1 MENHDLEINSDSP
14 LYRTRHSLAHIM
26 AQAIQDYRP
35 GTKLGF
41 GPAIEEGFY
50 YDFLLSE
57 PISDTDFKEIE
68 KRMKKIIGQNQK
80 FEVEHLNFDDAMKR
94 LDDMGEPYKKEYAKE
109 LFEKKSLKTLTFYK
123 NGKFVD
129 MCEGPHVGSTKEI
142 NADCFKL
149 RRTSAAYWRGDS
161 KNQSLTR
168 IYAWCFESKEKLDA
182 YIKAFEEALARDH
195 KKLGK
200 ELELFF
206 IDEEIGKGLPLWQPN
221 GTILRDE
228 IEKLMRELE
237 FTDHYQRVST
247 PVLAKASLYYKTGHL
262 PYYKDGMF
270 PFMEM
275 KEHKEGPD
283 GEKVEVT
290 ESYVLRPMNCP
301 HHHKIFGS
309 RLRSYRELPV
319 RFAEYGNVHRYEDS
333 GAVSGLLRVRGM
345 CMNDAHI
352 YCTEDQIKDEFLKV
366 MRMHET
372 LYNLLG
378 LKNYYMRLSTWDPED
393 PKGKDK
399 YVDNPAA
406 WEFSQNK
413 VREAMVESGL
423 PFIEKKGEAAF
434 YGPKID
440 FQFKTVTGREET
452 ASTNQLDFAVPGRLG
467 LTYVGA
473 DNVDHTP
480 YCIHRAP
487 AGTHERF
494 TAFLIEHFGG
504 AFPTWLAP
512 TQVKVITVSEKFNDY
527 GQKIVDLLRSQFVR
541 IELDNS
547 EESFNKKIRLNTMR
561 KIPNILIIGEN
572 EVTSNSVTLRRY
584 GHQQQEV
591 MELSKFAQWVMDKIK
606 TRALN

>member
-1 MENHDLEINSDSP
+1 
-14 LYRTRHSLAHIM
+14 
-26 AQAIQDYRP
+26 
-35 GTKLGF
+35 
-41 GPAIEEGFY
+41 
-50 YDFLLSE
+50 
-57 PISDTDFKEIE
+57 
-68 KRMKKIIGQNQK
+68 
-80 FEVEHLNFDDAMKR
+80 
-94 LDDMGEPYKKEYAKE
+94 
-109 LFEKKSLKTLTFYK
+109 
-123 NGKFVD
+123 
-129 MCEGPHVGSTKEI
+129 
-142 NADCFKL
+142 
-149 RRTSAAYWRGDS
+149 
-161 KNQSLTR
+161 
-168 IYAWCFESKEKLDA
+168 
-182 YIKAFEEALARDH
+182 
-195 KKLGK
+195 
-200 ELELFF
+200 
-206 IDEEIGKGLPLWQPN
+206 
-221 GTILRDE
+221 
-228 IEKLMRELE
+228 
-237 FTDHYQRVST
+237 
-247 PVLAKASLYYKTGHL
+247 
-262 PYYKDGMF
+262 MF

-275 KEHKEGPD
+275 KEHSEGAD

-301 HHHKIFGS
+301 HHHKIFAS

-319 RFAEYGNVHRYEDS
+319 RFAEYGNVHRYENS
-333 GAVSGLLRVRGM
+333 GALSGLLRVRGM

-352 YCTEDQIKDEFLKV
+352 YCTDEQIKDEFLKV
-366 MRMHET
+366 MKMHET

-406 WEFSQNK
+406 WEYTQNK
-413 VREAMVESGL
+413 VREAMIESGL
-423 PFIEKKGEAAF
+423 PFIEKKGEGAF

-473 DNVDHTP
+473 DNQEHTP

-512 TQVKVITVSEKFNDY
+512 TQVKVITVSEKFNEY

-591 MELSKFAQWVMDKIK
+591 MELAKFEQWVMDKIK